1 MATMPV
7 MPTTPSRD
15 DPLGLASPEARYAD
29 ALGAWMVKTGKVK
42 IADAPPEPEPVPVVL
57 PDPTPAP
64 ADPLPPTRGEAIR
77 EATRSKRRRRV
88 N

>member
-1 MATMPV
+1 MPEL
-7 MPTTPSRD
+7 PTAPSRD

-29 ALGAWMVKTGKVK
+29 ALGRWLVKSGRVK
-42 IADAPPEPEPVPVVL
+42 LPDAAPEPEPVPVVL

-77 EATRSKRRRRV
+77 EATRAKRRQRV
-88 N
+88 R